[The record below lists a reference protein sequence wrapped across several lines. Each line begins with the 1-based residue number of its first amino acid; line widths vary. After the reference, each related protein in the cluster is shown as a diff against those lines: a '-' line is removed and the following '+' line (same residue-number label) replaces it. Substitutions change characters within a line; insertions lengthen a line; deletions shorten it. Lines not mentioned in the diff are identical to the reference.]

1 MDKKIIETKLIKILK
16 KKSIKLNKVNNN
28 TDLYRSEIIDS
39 FDVINIIEDIDNL
52 FKINLDLTEKKTFK
66 FSINYLTKNILKKVK
81 KNESN

>member
-1 MDKKIIETKLIKILK
+1 MDKNIIETKLIKILK